1 MEKRVCLITGCSRGI
16 GRAMVDVFAKAGM
29 VVYANARKESCLDDI
44 SRELNI
50 ETEGV
55 VIPVYFD
62 VTDEESCK
70 KCVLQIKKEYGK
82 IDVLVNNAGIMKDA
96 YLGMIDEQ
104 IMREIFETNVFSVI
118 RLTQYV
124 SRLMKKAGQGA
135 IINLS
140 SIVGVEGNSGQ
151 TVYSASKGAV
161 ATLTKTWAKELAEY
175 GIRVNAIAP
184 GKIDTDMFHSIG
196 EDRVADSISE
206 IGFGR
211 LGTPEEVANVALML
225 ASDEC
230 SYVTGQIIGVNGG
243 LFI

>member
-1 MEKRVCLITGCSRGI
+1 MEKKICLITGCSRGI
-16 GRAMVDVFAKAGM
+16 GHAMVGVFAKAGM
-29 VVYANARKESCLDDI
+29 TVYANARKDGCLDDF
-44 SRELNI
+44 SKELNNK
-50 ETEGV
+50 TKGV

-70 KCVLQIKKEYGK
+70 KCVLQIKKDCGK
-82 IDVLVNNAGIMKDA
+82 IDILVNNAGIMKDA

-104 IMREIFETNVFSVI
+104 TMIDIFETNVFSVI

-140 SIVGVEGNSGQ
+140 SIVGVEGNPGQ
-151 TVYSASKGAV
+151 TVYSATKGAI

-196 EDRVADSISE
+196 EGRVAESIAE

-225 ASDEC
+225 ASDDC

>member
-1 MEKRVCLITGCSRGI
+1 MEKKVCLITGTSRGI
-16 GRAMVDVFAKAGM
+16 GRSMVEVFAEAGM
-29 VVYANARKESCLDDI
+29 LVYANARSNGCIDEFAN
-44 SRELNI
+44 ELNDR
-50 ETEGV
+50 TQGT

-62 VTDEESCK
+62 VTDEEACK
-70 KCVLQIKKEYGK
+70 KCIMQIKKDQGK
-82 IDVLVNNAGIMKDA
+82 IDVLGNNAGIMKDA
-96 YLGMIDEQ
+96 YLGMIDEKT
-104 IMREIFETNVFSVI
+104 MHEIFETNVFAVI
-118 RLTQYV
+118 RITQYV
-124 SRLMKKAGQGA
+124 SRLMKKEGHGA

-196 EDRVADSISE
+196 EERVAESVYE

-211 LGTPEEVANVALML
+211 LGTPREVANVALML
-225 ASDEC
+225 ASDES
-230 SYVTGQIIGVNGG
+230 SYVTGQILGVNGG